1 MCGGY
6 SIRSFSLLFILVL
19 PLNAPLQAIGLTGP
33 ESAILKPFVLAGD
46 ASFVN
51 IRHYALQSGDTVT
64 SVAQDHGLTVETVLS
79 YNHIKSPRFLRAGQT
94 LELPNRDGL
103 LIAVEDSTAVMTL
116 AANYQVFPSLILLA
130 NRLPENTTS
139 VEGEVFVP
147 GAKVEPVELRKMLGE
162 NFFWPTK
169 GGKISSY
176 FGRRNDPFTG
186 LLSSHSGVDIAVAYG
201 SPVLA
206 SGDGVV
212 TNTGFSPVLG
222 NYIRIDQ
229 GQGFASVYG
238 HLSAI
243 LTRSG
248 RRVVAGEQIGK
259 VGSTGYSTGPHLH
272 FSAYRWDRLI
282 NPMTLFG

>member
-1 MCGGY
+1 MLCLPK
-6 SIRSFSLLFILVL
+6 FSAFLFLALAFSPGL
-19 PLNAPLQAIGLTGP
+19 PAAGTTDTFGAELQPFGPPMAPL
-33 ESAILKPFVLAGD
+33 
-46 ASFVN
+46 VN
-51 IRHYALQSGDTVT
+51 VSPYTLQTGDTVT
-64 SVAQDHGLTVETVLS
+64 SVAKDHGLLVETVLS
-79 YNHIKSPRFLRAGQT
+79 YNHILSPRFLRANQT
-94 LELPNRDGL
+94 LRLPNRDGL
-103 LIAVEDSTAVMTL
+103 LIALDQPTPVATL
-116 AANYQVFPSLILLA
+116 ATNYQVFPSLILLA
-130 NRLPENTTS
+130 NGFAQDTKNL
-139 VEGEVFVP
+139 EGEVFVP
-147 GAKVEPVELRKMLGE
+147 GAQVEPVALRKLLGE
-162 NFFWPTK
+162 NFFWPTT
-169 GGKISSY
+169 GGRISSR

-186 LLSSHSGVDIAVAYG
+186 LLSSHSGVDIAIRFG

-212 TNTGFSPVLG
+212 TNTGYSSVLG

-248 RRVVAGEQIGK
+248 RRVLAGQQIGR

-282 NPMTLFG
+282 DPMTLFG